1 MRPNNAQLQSPL
13 LTTFLTVMALAA
25 PKAAAYS
32 NNTKTLGG
40 PRVKWL
46 VQHWPFVRRAQN
58 GKKCSKTESQGLSLY
73 LACITPPLVLLGT
86 ESKNQNG
93 NLRWH
98 LPLGVRLVDCPTQL
112 NLYDLDLSD
121 E

>member
-58 GKKCSKTESQGLSLY
+58 GPKCSKTESQGLSLY
-73 LACITPPLVLLGT
+73 LGCITPPLVLL
-86 ESKNQNG
+86 
-93 NLRWH
+93 LRVRT
-98 LPLGVRLVDCPTQL
+98 LRGEGVDGEEPQI
-112 NLYDLDLSD
+112 SSAAG
-121 E
+121 EPFKF

>member
-1 MRPNNAQLQSPL
+1 MYSPL

-25 PKAAAYS
+25 PKATAYS

-58 GKKCSKTESQGLSLY
+58 GPKCSKTESQGLSVYYRPSHSLSRP
-73 LACITPPLVLLGT
+73 LAQDIRT
-86 ESKNQNG
+86 
-93 NLRWH
+93 LRGE
-98 LPLGVRLVDCPTQL
+98 GVAGEEPQISNAAGEPFKILMKF
-112 NLYDLDLSD
+112 
-121 E
+121 

>member
-1 MRPNNAQLQSPL
+1 MGSNNVQS
-13 LTTFLTVMALAA
+13 TFDYIPVMALAA

-58 GKKCSKTESQGLSLY
+58 GPKCSKTESQGLSVY
-73 LACITPPLVLLGT
+73 LGRLTPSLALL
-86 ESKNQNG
+86 
-93 NLRWH
+93 LRI
-98 LPLGVRLVDCPTQL
+98 
-112 NLYDLDLSD
+112 
-121 E
+121 